1 MNSKTAITLAL
12 TSAFVVIPTTGCTNA
27 GASTIS
33 SASAGTASAKK
44 AHDWAR
50 KAEKEFAKGHNDKAL
65 NLAEAAVEADLQ
77 NRDYRG
83 LLARIYVAEGRFAS
97 AERTLMDVVELGQV
111 DARTVI
117 TLALT
122 RIAQGKVDSAVGL
135 VEANRSII
143 PASDYGLTLA
153 LAGQTSRAVE
163 VLGDAIRA
171 DNTTARTRQN
181 LALAYALDGR
191 WREARIMASQDMSED
206 RVNERIAEW
215 AQYARPGAYQ
225 VRVAG
230 LLGVTPQED
239 GGQPVRLALNA
250 ASGAPMM
257 AAAEIPAPVA
267 APASVELAAIGAAPT
282 SDVSGFS
289 AVEQDVRV
297 AAVAPAPAPR
307 PAFEAPLIKAP
318 QGPAKSAVAAVAAPK
333 PAKAPVAAAKPVK
346 PVKLALAEDA
356 PKTAPARAGGTHL
369 VQLGAFSTAAGA
381 QEAWAKYQKKF
392 GLQSYSSASSTATV
406 GGRKLIRLAAA
417 GFDNAKDAN
426 AVCRLIKAKGG
437 DCVVKSLNGSAPE
450 TRLASAKGRQVAS
463 R

>member
-65 NLAEAAVEADLQ
+65 NLAEAAVEADPQ
-77 NRDYRG
+77 NRDYRA
-83 LLARIYVAEGRFAS
+83 LLARIYLDEGRFAS
-97 AERTLMDVVELGQV
+97 AERTLMDVMELGQV

-122 RIAQGKVDSAVGL
+122 RIGQGKVDSAVSL

-171 DNTTARTRQN
+171 DNVSARTRQN

-206 RVNERIAEW
+206 RVNERITEW

-230 LLGVTPQED
+230 LLGVTPQTD
-239 GGQPVRLALNA
+239 DGQPVRLALNA
-250 ASGAPMM
+250 VPGAPMM
-257 AAAEIPAPVA
+257 AAAEVPAPVY
-267 APASVELAAIGAAPT
+267 APAPVELAAIGAAPS
-282 SDVSGFS
+282 SDVAGFS

-297 AAVAPAPAPR
+297 AAAAPVYAPAPR
-307 PAFEAPLIKAP
+307 AAVEAPLIKAP
-318 QGPAKSAVAAVAAPK
+318 QGPAKSAVAVAASAPKVAAP
-333 PAKAPVAAAKPVK
+333 KPVK
-346 PVKLALAEDA
+346 PVKLALAEEA
-356 PKTAPARAGGTHL
+356 TKTAPARAGGTHL
-369 VQLGAFSTAAGA
+369 VQLGAFSSAVGA
-381 QEAWAKYQKKF
+381 QDAWSKYQKKF

-406 GGRKLIRLAAA
+406 GGRKLVRLAAA

-426 AVCRLIKAKGG
+426 AVCRAIKAKGG
-437 DCVVKSLNGSAPE
+437 DCVVKSLNGGTPE

>member
-1 MNSKTAITLAL
+1 MNSKTVVTLAF
-12 TSAFVVIPTTGCTNA
+12 TSAFIVIPTTGCTNA

-33 SASAGTASAKK
+33 SASATSASAKK
-44 AHDWAR
+44 AYGWAK

-77 NRDYRG
+77 NRDYRA

-97 AERTLMDVVELGQV
+97 AERTLMDVMELGQV

-122 RIAQGKVDSAVGL
+122 RIGQGKVDSAISL

-153 LAGQTSRAVE
+153 LAGQTGRAVE
-163 VLGDAIRA
+163 ILGDAIRA
-171 DNTTARTRQN
+171 DNATARTRQN

-191 WREARIMASQDMSED
+191 WREARIMANQDMDEN
-206 RVNERIAEW
+206 RVNERITEW

-230 LLGVTPQED
+230 LLGVTPQAD
-239 GGQPVRLALNA
+239 DGQPVRLALNTIP
-250 ASGAPMM
+250 GAPVM
-257 AAAEIPAPVA
+257 AAAEAP
-267 APASVELAAIGAAPT
+267 
-282 SDVSGFS
+282 
-289 AVEQDVRV
+289 
-297 AAVAPAPAPR
+297 AAVAPAPAVELAALG
-307 PAFEAPLIKAP
+307 PAPSADVAGFGAVESDVRVAEVAPQPAVEAPLIKAQ
-318 QGPAKSAVAAVAAPK
+318 QGPAKSAVIAPK
-333 PAKAPVAAAKPVK
+333 APK
-346 PVKLALAEDA
+346 PVKLALAEEA
-356 PKTAPARAGGTHL
+356 PKTSAKAGGSHI
-369 VQLGAFSTAAGA
+369 VQLGAFSSAAGA
-381 QEAWAKYQKKF
+381 QDAWNKYQKKY

-417 GFDNAKDAN
+417 GFDNAQTAN
-426 AVCRLIKAKGG
+426 SVCRTIKAKGG
-437 DCVVKSLNGSAPE
+437 DCVVKSINGGEP
-450 TRLASAKGRQVAS
+450 TRLASAKGRKLAS